1 MRLKITTRF
10 SKAGIYWIDGR
21 GPDGR
26 RIRHSLKT
34 KDVGRAEELRA
45 HTEKKAWDVHVYGPG
60 VVMTFEEAALAYAN
74 DGGEARYLVKIS
86 EQLAGITLVRITP
99 QVIRAAAKKAFK
111 KGTAPSTI
119 NRQGIVPARAVI
131 NYAHSEGWCAPIK
144 VAKFPETKP
153 KKKAVGD
160 DYLTALKPH
169 LDDRM
174 FACVLFIH
182 TTGRRIGEALALKPE
197 DINLATGRVI
207 VDRTK
212 NGEAATAKL
221 IPPVIDILKNLPPR
235 NGLVFGYVTYSG
247 FRNALQRGC
256 QKAGVEYLGS
266 HQLGRHSFATNL
278 HENEGWTSK
287 AIADAGGWKTVRL
300 VEETYIHTN
309 EAADRA
315 TALLGR
321 NWAHSLKV
329 VK

>member
-1 MRLKITTRF
+1 MHLKITTRF
-10 SKAGIYWIDGR
+10 GKAGIYWIDGR
-21 GPDGR
+21 SPDGQR
-26 RIRHSLKT
+26 VRHSLKT
-34 KDVGRAEELRA
+34 KDAGRAEELRA
-45 HTEKKAWDVHVYGPG
+45 HTEKQLWDIHMYGPG
-60 VVMTFEEAALAYAN
+60 IVMTFEEAALAYAN

-86 EQLAGITLVRITP
+86 EQLHGVTLARITP
-99 QVIRAAAKKAFK
+99 QQIRAAAKKALS
-111 KGTAPSTI
+111 GRAASTI

-131 NYAHSEGWCAPIK
+131 NYAHSQGWCAPVK

-160 DYLTALKPH
+160 DYLTALKPY
-169 LDDRM
+169 LDDRV

-197 DINLATGRVI
+197 DVNLHTGRVTI
-207 VDRTK
+207 DRTK

-235 NGLVFGYVTYSG
+235 NGFVFGYVTYSG
-247 FRNALQRGC
+247 FRNALQQAC
-256 QKAGVEYLGS
+256 LKAGVEYLGS

-309 EAADRA
+309 EAAERA

-321 NWAHSLKV
+321 NWAHPLKV

>member
-1 MRLKITTRF
+1 MHLKITTRF
-10 SKAGIYWIDGR
+10 GKAGIYWIDGR

-34 KDVGRAEELRA
+34 TDASRAEELRA
-45 HTEKKAWDVHVYGPG
+45 HTEKRAWDVHMYGPG

-74 DGGEARYLVKIS
+74 DGGEARYLVRIS
-86 EQLAGITLVRITP
+86 EQLSGITLAQITP
-99 QVIRAAAKKAFK
+99 QRIRAAAKKALS
-111 KGTAPSTI
+111 GRAPSTI

-131 NYAHSEGWCAPIK
+131 NYAHAQGWCAPIK
-144 VAKFPETKP
+144 VAKFAEIKP

-160 DYLTALKPH
+160 EYITALKPY

-182 TTGRRIGEALALKPE
+182 TTGRRIGEALALKP
-197 DINLATGRVI
+197 DDVNLATGRVT

-212 NGEAATAKL
+212 NGDAATAKL
-221 IPPVIDILKNLPPR
+221 IPPIVDILKNLPPR

-247 FRNALQRGC
+247 FRNALQRAC
-256 QKAGVEYLGS
+256 LKAGVEYLGS

-300 VEETYIHTN
+300 VEDTYIHTN

-315 TALLGR
+315 TGLLGK
-321 NWAHSLKV
+321 NWASALKV

>member
-1 MRLKITTRF
+1 MHLKITTRF
-10 SKAGIYWIDGR
+10 GKAGIYWIDGR

-34 KDVGRAEELRA
+34 TDASRAEELRA
-45 HTEKKAWDVHVYGPG
+45 HTEKRAWDVHMYGPG

-74 DGGEARYLVKIS
+74 DGGEARYLVRIS
-86 EQLAGITLVRITP
+86 EQLSGITLAQITP
-99 QVIRAAAKKAFK
+99 QRIRAAAKKALS
-111 KGTAPSTI
+111 GRAPSTI

-131 NYAHSEGWCAPIK
+131 NYAHAQGWCAPIK
-144 VAKFPETKP
+144 VAKFAEIKP

-160 DYLTALKPH
+160 EYITALKPY

-182 TTGRRIGEALALKPE
+182 TTGRRIGEALALKP
-197 DINLATGRVI
+197 DDVNLATGRVT

-212 NGEAATAKL
+212 NGDAATAKL
-221 IPPVIDILKNLPPR
+221 IPPIVDILKNLPPR

-247 FRNALQRGC
+247 FRNALQRAC
-256 QKAGVEYLGS
+256 LKAGVEYLGS

-315 TALLGR
+315 TGLLGK
-321 NWAHSLKV
+321 NWASALKV

>member
-10 SKAGIYWIDGR
+10 SKIGTWFVDGR
-21 GPDGR
+21 DPNGQR
-26 RIRHSLKT
+26 VRHSLQT
-34 KDVGRAEELRA
+34 KDASRAEEKRA
-45 HTEKKAWDVHVYGPG
+45 HLEKQLWDIHMYGPG

-86 EQLAGITLVRITP
+86 EQLHGVTLARITP
-99 QVIRAAAKKAFK
+99 QVIRAAAKKALS
-111 KGTAPSTI
+111 GRAASTI

-131 NYAHSEGWCAPIK
+131 NYAHSQGWCAPVK

-160 DYLTALKPH
+160 DYLTALKPY
-169 LDDRM
+169 LDDRV

-197 DINLATGRVI
+197 DVNLHTGRVTI
-207 VDRTK
+207 DRTK

-235 NGLVFGYVTYSG
+235 NGFVFGYVTYSG
-247 FRNALQRGC
+247 FRNALQQAC
-256 QKAGVEYLGS
+256 LKAGVEYLGS

-300 VEETYIHTN
+300 VEDTYIHTN

-315 TALLGR
+315 TGLLGK
-321 NWAHSLKV
+321 NWASALKV